1 MNAKDMKFLQAY
13 VALDDVCKKRLRAEK
28 GITQYIDQ
36 LSDKDRTSE
45 ELKTLRSLRYKRN
58 KLVHEVNADVAPT
71 SQEIKWLTDFKE
83 KVENKKDPLSVLE
96 RKSAKKRSPSENK
109 RKRSKRKAKSKNGSR
124 PAVNGIAA
132 AFAIC
137 AAIVILT
144 AVIIHFF
151 F

>member
-13 VALDDVCKKRLRAEK
+13 VALDDVCKKHLRSEK

-45 ELKTLRSLRYKRN
+45 TLKTLKSLRYKRN
-58 KLVHEVNADVAPT
+58 KLVHEVNADVGPT
-71 SQEIKWLTDFKE
+71 LQEIKWLTEFKN
-83 KVENKKDPLSVLE
+83 KVENKKDPLTVLE
-96 RKSAKKRSPSENK
+96 RKNAKKGSPSVNK
-109 RKRSKRKAKSKNGSR
+109 RKRPKRKSKSKNGSR
-124 PAVNGIAA
+124 SAVKGITT

-137 AAIVILT
+137 AAVVILT